1 MLVTAPIVAKLAMR
15 PRLWANRAIRRG
27 EFGPVHGNFGRAL
40 KVELAYAEQ
49 ALDPFPPESLP
60 AAGLSVLRTEVS

>member
-1 MLVTAPIVAKLAMR
+1 LLVTASIVAK
-15 PRLWANRAIRRG
+15 RLWANRAIRRG
-27 EFGPVHGNFGRAL
+27 EFGPVHRNFGRAP

-49 ALDPFPPESLP
+49 ALGPFPPESLR